1 MNFKTAFS
9 SSALTVITAT
19 STLAAGPAAQAG
31 IAPSCQP
38 FNNARCLAYKVS
50 NPRFLCPRE
59 YRAVKPEY
67 SPTREITCV
76 RDSITPTPNRANIYN
91 ITNVSYGSSIRIP
104 RGAFKMTPRHSDNRL
119 NIWIERNIDGTNTFE
134 EIRRDAGT
142 IYLKDSNRNLN
153 IELNLRRNQVILDG
167 IFQRKVLYRILQAYY
182 IVLPWDKRP

>member
-9 SSALTVITAT
+9 NSALTLITAT
-19 STLAAGPAAQAG
+19 STLAADPAAQAG

-38 FNNARCLAYKVS
+38 FNSALCLAYKVS

-76 RDSITPTPNRANIYN
+76 RDSITPTPNRANIHN

-104 RGAFKMTPRHSDNRL
+104 RGVFKMTPRHSDNRL
-119 NIWIERNIDGTNTFE
+119 NIWIERNTNGTNTFE

-142 IYLKDSNRNLN
+142 IYLKDSNRNL
-153 IELNLRRNQVILDG
+153 IAELNLRRNQVILDG
-167 IFQRKVLYRILQAYY
+167 VFQRKVLYGILQAY
-182 IVLPWDKRP
+182 